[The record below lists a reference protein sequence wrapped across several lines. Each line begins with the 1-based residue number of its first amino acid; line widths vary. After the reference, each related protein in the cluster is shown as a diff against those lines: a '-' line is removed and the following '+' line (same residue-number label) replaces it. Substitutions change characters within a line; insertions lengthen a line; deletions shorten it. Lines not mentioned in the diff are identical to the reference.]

1 MVKPRYDT
9 ERVFRSTQQ
18 CHAGMTSTA

>member
-9 ERVFRSTQQ
+9 ERTFWSTQQ
-18 CHAGMTSTA
+18 CHAGMT